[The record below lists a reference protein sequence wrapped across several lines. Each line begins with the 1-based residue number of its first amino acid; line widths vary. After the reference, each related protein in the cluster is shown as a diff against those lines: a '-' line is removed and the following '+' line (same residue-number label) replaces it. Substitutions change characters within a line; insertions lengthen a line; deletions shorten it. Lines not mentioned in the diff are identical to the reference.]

1 MIRLSHR
8 LTDVGLTVLGLPI
21 VGLLVVIALAA
32 PPAFAREP
40 RMTRSSGQPVESHEA
55 LAAEAAGL
63 AEVRYIPNDSRSAQ
77 ILIANRADRPLSI
90 RLPAAFVGVP
100 VLAQMGMG
108 GGGGAGFGAGGI
120 GGGAQMTG
128 GGMGGMGMGGGMGG
142 MGGGMGGGGFCWVA
156 REVYG
161 PHDPRWLAFRGW
173 LSTDAPAWL
182 QAAYGTHGEWFADWL
197 HDKPAAKWA
206 VRQALDACLASAD
219 ETFTEVA
226 HLQVE
231 QTTGGFLVPPGKTRT
246 IRFATVCLEH
256 GKPEPSPRIPY
267 RLQPLDSVSQDPRLE
282 FVLMALANGRVSQR
296 VAQAAAWHVANGL
309 SWERLAAETIRHA
322 GGVPDEP
329 FFQRAELVS
338 AMQLVAAADREAANR
353 SPEATT
359 GTSAGVR

>member
-8 LTDVGLTVLGLPI
+8 LPAVGVLI
-21 VGLLVVIALAA
+21 VVIALAST
-32 PPAFAREP
+32 PAAAREP
-40 RMTRSSGQPVESHEA
+40 RLARTSGQAVEIHEA

-63 AEVRYIPNDSRSAQ
+63 AETRYIPNDSRSAQ

-108 GGGGAGFGAGGI
+108 MGMGGGGM

-128 GGMGGMGMGGGMGG
+128 GGMGMGGGMGG

-156 REVYG
+156 REAYG

-182 QAAYGTHGEWFADWL
+182 QAAYGTHGEWFADWM

-206 VRQALDACLASAD
+206 VRQAMDACLASAD
-219 ETFTEVA
+219 ETLTDVA

-329 FFQRAELVS
+329 FFQRAELAG
-338 AMQLVAAADREAANR
+338 AMQLVAAAQAAEPTREAV
-353 SPEATT
+353 SQPTK
-359 GTSAGVR
+359 

>member
-1 MIRLSHR
+1 MVRVCPRL
-8 LTDVGLTVLGLPI
+8 LV
-21 VGLLVVIALAA
+21 VVIALAPTLA
-32 PPAFAREP
+32 AAREP
-40 RMTRSSGQPVESHEA
+40 RPSRASGQAVEVHEA

-63 AEVRYIPNDSRSAQ
+63 VEVRYIPNDSRSAQ
-77 ILIANRADRPLSI
+77 ILVTNRADRPLSI
-90 RLPAAFVGVP
+90 RLSDAFVGVP
-100 VLAQMGMG
+100 VLAQMMG
-108 GGGGAGFGAGGI
+108 GGGGFGGAGIGG

-128 GGMGGMGMGGGMGG
+128 GGMGGMGGGMGMGG

-156 REVYG
+156 REAYG
-161 PHDPRWLAFRGW
+161 PHNPRWLAFRGW

-182 QAAYGTHGEWFADWL
+182 QAAYGEHGESFADWL

-206 VRQALDACLASAD
+206 VRQALDACLVSAD
-219 ETFTEVA
+219 DTFTDAA

-282 FVLMALANGRVSQR
+282 FVLMALANGRVPQR

-309 SWERLAAETIRHA
+309 SWEQLAAETIRHA

-329 FFQRAELVS
+329 FFQRAELAG
-338 AMQLVAAADREAANR
+338 AMQLVAVAEREAASR
-353 SPEATT
+353 STDATA
-359 GTSAGVR
+359 GTSTGVR